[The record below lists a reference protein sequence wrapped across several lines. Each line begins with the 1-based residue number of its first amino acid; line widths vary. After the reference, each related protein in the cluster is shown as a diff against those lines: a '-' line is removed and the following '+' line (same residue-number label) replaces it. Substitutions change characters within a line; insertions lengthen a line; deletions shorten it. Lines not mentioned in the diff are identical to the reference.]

1 MVDVKRKK
9 RTGVALA
16 VWLLLALVML
26 LAPAPREWGAFGRKI
41 NASYDKVQPV
51 LQPAAHVVLMVV
63 FSGLLM
69 QCFVH
74 RAVGAAIL
82 YSLGLAVALALMLE
96 ILQSTLP
103 ANFARKCDVG
113 DLIPSV
119 IGAAVGC
126 VVGILYRFRGKR
138 PC

>member
-1 MVDVKRKK
+1 MVDAGRKK
-9 RTGVALA
+9 RGWLVA
-16 VWLLLALVML
+16 VWLFMAIGML
-26 LAPAPREWGAFGRKI
+26 LAPAPREWGAFGKRV
-41 NASYDKVQPV
+41 SPFYDQVQPV
-51 LQPAAHVVLMVV
+51 VQPAAHLVLMVV

-96 ILQSTLP
+96 MLQSALP
-103 ANFARKCDVG
+103 ANFARKCDVD

-126 VVGILYRFRGKR
+126 IIGTLYRLRGER